1 MARNYIQDITPQDS
15 NEESEGMPPERSIRS
30 LRPSAARVRLS
41 PQRPLERPERDEEA
55 GAHPPRRRS
64 RTGVWIASGIAFVA
78 LVAAGV
84 FVVLPSTNVTVIPR
98 AHVMP
103 FDTSMPFTAYPAE
116 SAAPGTIPYTVATQV
131 FEESAVV
138 QASGTEHAE
147 EKATGSVTVYNEHS
161 DQPVRLI
168 KNTRFQAPNGQIFR
182 IPVSVDVPGKKG
194 ATPGSIAVTVFAD
207 QTGPDYNIGPI
218 DRFTLPGLKSSPDMY
233 EKVYAKST
241 AAFTGGFSG
250 ERPAVSASVLESSR
264 AELRNR
270 LTEKAMALPSTA
282 PSEVVAFPGLLAVS
296 FETLPPTTESGGGVR
311 IHERATVTM
320 PVFPAAQ
327 FASSIAQAVS
337 ADATGNIG
345 IKFSADTTGAPVGT
359 IEVADLG
366 KQPLTFTLNGRGQL
380 IWNVDSVA
388 LAGALAGREEAA
400 FETIVDGFPEI
411 EEARAR
417 LTPFWANSFPGDA
430 EKISVSVENPPA
442 EF

>member
-1 MARNYIQDITPQDS
+1 
-15 NEESEGMPPERSIRS
+15 
-30 LRPSAARVRLS
+30 
-41 PQRPLERPERDEEA
+41 
-55 GAHPPRRRS
+55 
-64 RTGVWIASGIAFVA
+64 
-78 LVAAGV
+78 
-84 FVVLPSTNVTVIPR
+84 
-98 AHVMP
+98 
-103 FDTSMPFTAYPAE
+103 
-116 SAAPGTIPYTVATQV
+116 
-131 FEESAVV
+131 
-138 QASGTEHAE
+138 
-147 EKATGSVTVYNEHS
+147 
-161 DQPVRLI
+161 
-168 KNTRFQAPNGQIFR
+168 
-182 IPVSVDVPGKKG
+182 
-194 ATPGSIAVTVFAD
+194 
-207 QTGPDYNIGPI
+207 
-218 DRFTLPGLKSSPDMY
+218 
-233 EKVYAKST
+233 
-241 AAFTGGFSG
+241 
-250 ERPAVSASVLESSR
+250 
-264 AELRNR
+264 
-270 LTEKAMALPSTA
+270 
-282 PSEVVAFPGLLAVS
+282 
-296 FETLPPTTESGGGVR
+296 
-311 IHERATVTM
+311 M